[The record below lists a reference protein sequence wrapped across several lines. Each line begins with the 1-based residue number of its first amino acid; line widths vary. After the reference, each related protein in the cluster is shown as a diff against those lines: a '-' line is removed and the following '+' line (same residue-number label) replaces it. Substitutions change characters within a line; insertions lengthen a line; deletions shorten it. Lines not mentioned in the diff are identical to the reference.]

1 VKQKIIVA
9 IVLLAVVGVFALGI
23 LDFDKTVMWA
33 RHYFFRARG
42 EVASLSAGRPTGNPN
57 HARICRENLQRI
69 QSAKRKAAQD
79 RGVTVGE
86 VTWDEVLHVLHP
98 NYIPG
103 RSPRQR
109 FNELMPKCPGG
120 GTYSLGTLQ
129 EVASCSIGGND
140 NMDPADDHLI
150 LD

>member
-23 LDFDKTVMWA
+23 LDFDKTV
-33 RHYFFRARG
+33 
-42 EVASLSAGRPTGNPN
+42 SAGRPTGNPN